1 MLTFY
6 LIVLR
11 LVHVV
16 SSLCWAGGGFVTF
29 LFLEPTAKDLEPT
42 GMQFLQHMVGKRR
55 FNMFM
60 VVNSTLTVLSGA
72 LLIWQFTGG
81 NLSAYMSTGPGL
93 GFALGSLV
101 GIAVYFVGMFG
112 VGPRAGKLAKIGDAI
127 QLAGGPPTP
136 EQVAEIQKLDKEM
149 SMYSKIDFWMVA
161 LSLALMAIARY
172 WLF

>member
-1 MLTFY
+1 MLMIY
-6 LIVLR
+6 SIVLR
-11 LVHVV
+11 FVHVIASV
-16 SSLCWAGGGFVTF
+16 CWAGGGFVTF

-42 GMQFLQHMVGKRR
+42 GMRFLQHMIGKRR

-60 VVNSTLTVLSGA
+60 IINSTLTVFSGA
-72 LLIWQFTGG
+72 LLLWNATGG
-81 NLSAYMSTGPGL
+81 NLATYMSTGPGL

-136 EQVAEIQKLDKEM
+136 EQVAEIQKLDREM
-149 SMYSKIDFWMVA
+149 SMFSKIDFWLVA
-161 LSLALMAIARY
+161 LSLALMATARY

>member
-1 MLTFY
+1 MLMFY

-11 LVHVV
+11 FVHVIASV
-16 SSLCWAGGGFVTF
+16 CWAGGGFVTY
-29 LFLEPTAKDLEPT
+29 LFIEPTAKDLEPA

-60 VVNSTLTVLSGA
+60 VINSTLTVLSGA
-72 LLIWQFTGG
+72 LLLWHSTSG
-81 NLSAYMSTGPGL
+81 NLVSYMNTGPGL

-101 GIAVYFVGMFG
+101 GVAVYFVGMFG
-112 VGPRAGKLAKIGDAI
+112 VGPRAGKLAKIGEAI
-127 QLAGGPPTP
+127 QIAGGPPSP

-149 SMYSKIDFWMVA
+149 TMYSKIDFWLVA
-161 LSLALMAIARY
+161 LSLALMATARY